1 MKSYADYIPYK
12 TEDFLSDPD
21 FKAWIKNPTPESHAY
36 WRGLFRTHP
45 HLREHFEQARILA
58 LGLESSWIEFSETY
72 KNQLFDKI
80 IPQLIPQEEKPVKR
94 LSSSWTK
101 WAVAASVAILVAT
114 GLFSYNYYFQSK
126 SYHTQFAQIQTIT
139 LYDGSTVS
147 LNANSHLEIPSRYNW
162 ANSRTVKLEGEA
174 YFVVSKLVENTTKK
188 YIKFT
193 VKTSNARVEVYGTQ
207 FNVYARNNQTKVLLD
222 EGKVE
227 LVENQTKKQITM
239 KPGQLVEVNVIKSIS
254 KLIETPIEEAKQL
267 TSWKQNLLIFN
278 EVSMEDL
285 KIRFQ
290 EVYGLELILKGEA
303 FDNQA
308 FKGEL
313 PVNNLEEALLILS
326 TTFGQKPLRDGDK
339 IYFVPKE

>member
-1 MKSYADYIPYK
+1 
-12 TEDFLSDPD
+12 
-21 FKAWIKNPTPESHAY
+21 
-36 WRGLFRTHP
+36 
-45 HLREHFEQARILA
+45 LA
-58 LGLESSWIEFSETY
+58 LGLESSWVEFSENY

-80 IPQLIPQEEKPVKR
+80 IPQLILLEEKPAKIR
-94 LSSSWTK
+94 LPSWSK
-101 WAVAASVAILVAT
+101 WAMAASVTLLLTA
-114 GLFSYNYYFQSK
+114 GLFGYNYYFKSK
-126 SYHTQFAQIQTIT
+126 VYQTQFAQIQTIT
-139 LYDGSTVS
+139 LYDGSEVS
-147 LNANSHLEIPSRYNW
+147 LNANSHLEVPSRYDWSNF
-162 ANSRTVKLEGEA
+162 RTVHLDGEA

-188 YIKFT
+188 YRKFT
-193 VKTSNARVEVYGTQ
+193 VKTSNANVEVYGTQ

-227 LVENQTKKQITM
+227 LVETKTKKQILM
-239 KPGQLVEVNVIKSIS
+239 KPGQFVEINVNKSSS
-254 KLIETPIEEAKQL
+254 KLFETPKEQARQL

-290 EVYGLELILKGEA
+290 EVYGIELILKGEA

-326 TTFGQKPLRDGDK
+326 TTFGQKPLRDGEK
-339 IYFVPKE
+339 IYFVPKD